1 MGLNVQYGEKLFF
14 DTAPII
20 YYIEKHPQFGAC
32 VDVLAQEAGSRRHL
46 WVTSFISWI
55 EALTLPCKQK
65 NIQVEQ
71 RYLDWLTRTP
81 FLTVVQSSSAIMKQA
96 VYFRAEYG
104 FKTPDAIQLATAQ
117 VAGADLVI
125 TNDQA
130 WKAVKE
136 LRVVTLDE
144 L

>member
-1 MGLNVQYGEKLFF
+1 MGLNIQYGEKLFF

-20 YYIEKHPQFGAC
+20 YYIEEHHRFGTC
-32 VDVLAQEAGSRRHL
+32 MDVLAQAAVQHRHL
-46 WVTSFISWI
+46 WITSFISWI
-55 EALTLPCKQK
+55 ETLTLPCKQK
-65 NIQVEQ
+65 NIQVEE
-71 RYLDWLTRTP
+71 RYRNWLTHTP

-96 VYFRAEYG
+96 VYFRAKYG

-117 VAGADLVI
+117 IAGVDLVI
-125 TNDQA
+125 TNDHA

-136 LRVVTLDE
+136 LQVVTLNE